1 MPDKNDLCS
10 WSTLDLA
17 AGIRE
22 KQVSS
27 VEATEAALA
36 RIDELNPRINAVVTV
51 TADLA
56 LDQARKADA
65 AVARGDRLGPLHGV
79 PYTLKDLTPTAGI
92 RTSMGSKIF
101 DHVPAKDALIAE
113 RLRERGGGVMLGK
126 TNTPDS
132 GCKGVTDNKIF
143 GATGNPWAPDRTP
156 GGSSGGAAAA
166 VAAGMGSFAEGS
178 DFAGSIRIP
187 AAFCGLVGLKPSVGR
202 IAAPGPLL
210 WHPIRACNGPIT
222 RTVADAAIVLQ
233 VMAGPDARDPIS
245 LADGPHDFLAAVS
258 GDLSLKGLRIGYSR
272 DLAVVPVEAEVQQQ
286 CAEAL
291 AAFASLGAEVEELDL
306 DFSDSIKPYGLINA
320 YMRAALINHV
330 YPDRK
335 DDMDPLMVLRAEL
348 AAAAT
353 ATDVG
358 LAEMA
363 QARIYQRIRELF
375 ERYDVIIT
383 PTAPVAPFPLGID
396 YPSEISGVA
405 INSPFEQ
412 LGLTSLFNMTGHP
425 AISVPAGWTDSDLPV
440 GLQIVG
446 PWRDDERVLKVAA
459 AYEQARPW
467 AHRWPAMVK
476 ELTAGT

>member
-10 WSTLDLA
+10 WNVLELA
-17 AGIRE
+17 DGIRK

-27 VEATEAALA
+27 REATEAALA
-36 RIDELNPRINAVVTV
+36 RIDRLNPSINAVVTV
-51 TADLA
+51 TAELA
-56 LDQARKADA
+56 LEQARKADE
-65 AVARGDRLGPLHGV
+65 AVARGDELRPLHGV

-101 DHVPAKDALIAE
+101 DHVPAKDALVAE
-113 RLRERGGGVMLGK
+113 RLRERGGGVLLGK

-143 GATGNPWAPDRTP
+143 GATANPWELGRTP

-166 VAAGMGSFAEGS
+166 VAVGMGSFAEGS

-210 WHPIRACNGPIT
+210 WHPIRSCFGPIT
-222 RTVADAAIVLQ
+222 RTVADAAVVLQ
-233 VMAGPDARDPIS
+233 AMAGPDPRDPIS
-245 LADGPHDFLAAVS
+245 LSDGPHDFLGAAT
-258 GDLSLKGLRIGYSR
+258 GDLSLKGLRVGYSP
-272 DLAVVPVEAEVQQQ
+272 DLNVVPVEAAVREQ
-286 CAEAL
+286 CAQAVATFE
-291 AAFASLGAEVEELDL
+291 SLGAEVTELKL

-320 YMRAALINHV
+320 YVRAALINHV
-330 YPDRK
+330 YPERES
-335 DDMDPLMVLRAEL
+335 DMDPLMALRARM
-348 AAAAT
+348 AAAAS
-353 ATDVG
+353 ATEVG

-363 QARIYQRIRELF
+363 QSAIYQRVRELF
-375 ERYDVIIT
+375 ERYDVIVT
-383 PTAPVAPFPLGID
+383 PTAPVAAFPLGID
-396 YPSEISGVA
+396 YPSEIDGVP
-405 INSPFEQ
+405 INNPFEQ

-425 AISVPAGWTDSDLPV
+425 AISVPAGWTEADLPV

-467 AHRWPAMVK
+467 AHRWPALV
-476 ELTAGT
+476 ENVTRGA